1 MSATQLFARTVAA
14 AAAAGAVLAGG
25 AVPSSAA
32 SPAAGFGAV
41 QYDSPGKDT
50 RSNASRNA
58 EWVTIVNKTGR
69 TLDLTGWTLSDAERH
84 TYRLHLKLGAY
95 KAVRVHT
102 GSGRDTATDVYWGS
116 GNYVWNNDRDTA
128 TLRDARGRTV
138 ATKSW
143 R

>member
-1 MSATQLFARTVAA
+1 MSTTQLFARTAA
-14 AAAAGAVLAGG
+14 AVATAGILLVGG

-32 SPAAGFGAV
+32 SPVAGFGAI

-58 EWVTIVNKTGR
+58 EWVTVVNKTGR
-69 TLDLTGWTLSDAERH
+69 TLDLRNWTLTDAERH
-84 TYRLHLKLGAY
+84 RYTFKLRLSAY
-95 KAVRVHT
+95 KSVRVHT
-102 GSGRDTATDVYWGS
+102 GSGRDTASDVYWGS
-116 GNYVWNNDRDTA
+116 GNYVWNNTKDTA
-128 TLRDARGRTV
+128 TLKDARGRTV